1 MDANRTTLK
10 SELARLSLPS
20 ASRDGNLKLA
30 WVNSVCILFLL
41 IGIVGAR
48 RGIISIRSLPPIR
61 TVVPVVVMPQT
72 LPPQKTTPQKT
83 EQPQNQHEPARVLVT
98 LPNTPNVSFSVP
110 TIGTLVSSATLA
122 SAPPLNPLQP
132 QNQIASVNNTGTGGD
147 RPQPPYPQLAA
158 QSGEQGTIVLLLVA
172 NATGQVISVDVKQS
186 SGFPFLDHAT
196 VEFVKNHWRLP
207 TNAGTQRFQT
217 SITYKLQ
224 F

>member
-20 ASRDGNLKLA
+20 ADLDRNLKLA

-41 IGIVGAR
+41 IGVIGAR
-48 RGIISIRSLPPIR
+48 RGIISISSLPPIH

-83 EQPQNQHEPARVLVT
+83 EQPQNRHEPTRIFVA
-98 LPNTPNVSFSVP
+98 LPNTPHVSFSVP
-110 TIGTLVSSATLA
+110 SIGTLVSSATLA

-132 QNQIASVNNTGTGGD
+132 QSPIASVSNTGAGGD
-147 RPQPPYPQLAA
+147 RPQPPYPPLAM
-158 QSGEQGTIVLLLVA
+158 QSGEQGTVVLLLGADTAGRV
-172 NATGQVISVDVKQS
+172 VSVDVKQS
-186 SGFPFLDHAT
+186 SGFPFLDHTT
-196 VEFVKNHWRLP
+196 VEFIKNHWRLP

>member
-20 ASRDGNLKLA
+20 ADRDGNLKLA

-48 RGIISIRSLPPIR
+48 RGVISINSLPPIR
-61 TVVPVVVMPQT
+61 TVVPVVVMPRT
-72 LPPQKTTPQKT
+72 LPPQKTTPQKA
-83 EQPQNQHEPARVLVT
+83 EQPPDRHEPARVFVAL
-98 LPNTPNVSFSVP
+98 LNTSHVNFSVP
-110 TIGTLVSSATLA
+110 SIGTLVSSATLA

-132 QNQIASVNNTGTGGD
+132 QNQVASISNTGAGGD
-147 RPQPPYPQLAA
+147 RPQPAYPPLAM
-158 QSGEQGTIVLLLVA
+158 QSGEQGMIVLLLGADTAGRV
-172 NATGQVISVDVKQS
+172 VSVDVKQS

-196 VEFVKNHWRLP
+196 IEFIKNHWRLP